1 MSAVT
6 AQSRRHRGR
15 GVRKADG
22 TPHENA
28 LKKPIVAPAVL
39 LIPAAVLFCIFF
51 VWPAAIGLFYSFTD
65 YNGLPD
71 YDIVGLSNYQELLSD
86 GDFWSA
92 LLRTF
97 EYIICSVPLNICL
110 SLFIAVLVTSKNAV
124 GASLAKVLFFLPW
137 LVSPI
142 ITGLIWRWMFGEGFG
157 IINAAL
163 ETLGAGP
170 AHWSTDSTLAF
181 IVLILAGVWAG
192 LAFNMLLFIN
202 ALKNVPQSLYEAASL
217 DGANA
222 WQRFWHVTLPGIA
235 PTMFMVVL
243 LATINGIKE
252 FAMVQA
258 LNGGG
263 PGTSN
268 RLVVQYIYETGFSNS
283 RIGYASAAS
292 MILMIILVIVSL
304 IQMWFNKRKEV
315 DY

>member
-1 MSAVT
+1 MSISKV
-6 AQSRRHRGR
+6 
-15 GVRKADG
+15 KAKNPNRMKKHIA
-22 TPHENA
+22 TP
-28 LKKPIVAPAVL
+28 LVL
-39 LIPAAVLFCIFF
+39 LVPAAVLYIVFF
-51 VWPAAIGLFYSFTD
+51 IWPAVIGLFYSFTN
-65 YNGLPD
+65 YKGLD
-71 YDIVGLSNYQELLSD
+71 SYKVVGLHNYAKLFAD
-86 GDFWSA
+86 HDFWAA

-97 EYIICSVPLNICL
+97 EYIICSVPLNICV
-110 SLFIAVLVTSKNAV
+110 SLFAAVLVTNRKAI
-124 GASLAKVLFFLPW
+124 GRTLARTLFFIPW

-157 IINAAL
+157 IVNQVI
-163 ETLGAGP
+163 LGLGGHGLKWAT
-170 AHWSTDSTLAF
+170 SSTLSF

-192 LAFNMLLFIN
+192 MAFNMLLFIT
-202 ALKNVPQSLYEAASL
+202 ALENVPASQYEAADL

-222 WQRFWHVTLPGIA
+222 WQKFTNVTLPGIA

-243 LATINGIKE
+243 LGTIGGIKE

-292 MILMIILVIVSL
+292 MVLLVILVVVSL
-304 IQMWFNKRKEV
+304 IQMWFNNRNKEQR
-315 DY
+315 